1 MKPKIKLKPTPS
13 QPRPSKTHAGRPRTF
28 KHGVHVRLSGE
39 LIDYVHR
46 TAKEYGLSRSE
57 FISNCIRLYSPY
69 AIFPKNSENSE
80 NFRDNKPDF
89 VAAAFAFSD
98 NET

>member
-1 MKPKIKLKPTPS
+1 MKPKIKLKPTLS

-28 KHGVHVRLSGE
+28 KHGVHVRLPGE
-39 LIDYVHR
+39 LIDYVHK

-69 AIFPKNSENSE
+69 AIFPKNIEDDKSSI
-80 NFRDNKPDF
+80 D
-89 VAAAFAFSD
+89 AAADVFAFSD
-98 NET
+98 RVSET